1 MCTLVLCNER
11 AGLLFLVSLVG
22 WSLFLVRHKSWK
34 IALSDDDSQEEQN
47 NLRSG
52 WMKGKKTNPRLL
64 VSSPLSA
71 SSRETLRLRF
81 WVWPCLMLG
90 VFKALLPWGSSSSS
104 TLHSCVGTAHLT
116 QCFTITQLL
125 RFAIGSCSE
134 MTHAHDQAA
143 LGPWA
148 CSPYLAVNLYLWKE
162 KKEKTWNK

>member
-1 MCTLVLCNER
+1 MNHQIHLVGKMCMLVLFNER

-22 WSLFLVRHKSWK
+22 WSLFLFRHKSWK

-47 NLRSG
+47 DLCSG
-52 WMKGKKTNPRLL
+52 WMKGKKKPHLI

-71 SSRETLRLRF
+71 SPREMHRLRF
-81 WVWPCLMLG
+81 WVWPCLMLA
-90 VFKALLPWGSSSSS
+90 VFKALLPRGSSSSWYFT

-143 LGPWA
+143 LSLWA
-148 CSPYLAVNLYLWKE
+148 HSPYLAVNL
-162 KKEKTWNK
+162 